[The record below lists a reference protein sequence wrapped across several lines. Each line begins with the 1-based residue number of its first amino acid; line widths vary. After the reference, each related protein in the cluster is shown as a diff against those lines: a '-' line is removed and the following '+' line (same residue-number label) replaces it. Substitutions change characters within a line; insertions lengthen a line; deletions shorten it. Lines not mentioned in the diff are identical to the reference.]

1 VAGQAQRDHPRLT
14 LRPPRVLI
22 LSASIGAGH
31 DLPAEVMAA
40 ELREISPGVAVKVL
54 DTVKEAGPIL
64 EAAIESGSAFDS
76 RLGNVTFDLQHRALM
91 QWGPGRRV
99 MTAAVLRLA
108 RRRIVALVERERPD
122 VIVSTWPGGTEILAR
137 LRLTGEVRVP
147 VVSAITDLSSL
158 WWWAHPG
165 VDLHLITHAEAVA
178 EIHAIAGPDAAIEVV
193 RGLNDPAWAVPL
205 GEDDARRA
213 LGLPVEPKLVVV
225 SGGGWGVGDLEGGI
239 DVALRRDDT
248 MVVVLCGSNDA
259 LRGRLE
265 DDYGGNQRVQAWGFT
280 NRLPELFAAADA
292 LIHSTA
298 GLTMLE
304 AQMRGL
310 PAISYGWGRGHIRLN
325 NEAYARFGLAQVATN
340 REELAIELDHALE
353 RRPGPD
359 LSFAQLPTA
368 AEVVLRRHAEGLL
381 DRA

>member
-1 VAGQAQRDHPRLT
+1 MAGQAQRHHPRLT

-40 ELREISPGVAVKVL
+40 ELRERAPGVGVKVM

-64 EAAIESGSAFDS
+64 EAFVEGGSAFDTPV
-76 RLGNVTFDLQHRALM
+76 GNAMFDVQHRVFM
-91 QWGPGRRV
+91 QWGPGRRGMTRIV
-99 MTAAVLRLA
+99 MRLA
-108 RRRIVALVERERPD
+108 RRRILDLAARERPD

-137 LRLTGEVRVP
+137 LRLTGELRVP
-147 VVSAITDLSSL
+147 VVSAITDLASL
-158 WWWAHPG
+158 WWWAHEG
-165 VDLHLITHAEAVA
+165 VDLHLITHPESAA
-178 EIHAIAGPDAAIEVV
+178 EIHAIAGPDARVEVV
-193 RGLNDPAWAVPL
+193 RGLNDPAWVVPL
-205 GEDDARRA
+205 AEEDARSA

-248 MVVVLCGSNDA
+248 MVVVLCGGNDE
-259 LRGRLE
+259 LRARLNA
-265 DDYGGNQRVQAWGFT
+265 DYAGNDRVQVWGFT
-280 NRLPELFAAADA
+280 DRLPELFAAGDV

-310 PAISYGWGRGHIRLN
+310 PAISYGWGLGHIRLN

-353 RRPGPD
+353 RRPEPD
-359 LSFAQLPTA
+359 TSFAQLPTA
-368 AEVVLRRHAEGLL
+368 AAMVLRLHAEGLL